1 MRNCR
6 INLPNRRY
14 HLIGRV
20 AHRAF
25 EFEGLQAANR
35 KGCAAMTRKT
45 YCGNLLWQSGLTLLA
60 AGISSWQFWAYSALT
75 TLDCASAPV
84 AMVLG
89 GLVGEAVY
97 PAGGGVIGA
106 IIGAT
111 PAGDAVIDVAAM
123 ALQNM
128 VSQGTPLPMS
138 QGKSCCNLIMTAV
151 SELWGF
157 EDSAGCECQK
167 YSNP

>member
-1 MRNCR
+1 
-6 INLPNRRY
+6 
-14 HLIGRV
+14 
-20 AHRAF
+20 
-25 EFEGLQAANR
+25 
-35 KGCAAMTRKT
+35 MTRKT
-45 YCGNLLWQSGLTLLA
+45 YCGNLLWQSGLTLLVP
-60 AGISSWQFWAYSALT
+60 
-75 TLDCASAPV
+75 APV